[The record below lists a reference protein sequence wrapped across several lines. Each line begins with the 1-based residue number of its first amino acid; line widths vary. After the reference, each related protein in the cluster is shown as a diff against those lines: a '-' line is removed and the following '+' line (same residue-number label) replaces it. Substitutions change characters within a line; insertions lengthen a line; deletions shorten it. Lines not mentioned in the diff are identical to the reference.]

1 MSQNTTMSLKKT
13 KTNKE
18 LIPEVISLL
27 RQGHTVTLN
36 LKGYSMRPFLEDG
49 RDKAI
54 LKWTDSINI
63 GDVILAEILP
73 EKYVIHRV
81 ISINN
86 KIITLRGDGNIHDEQ
101 CDISNVYGK
110 VIGFYRKGQT
120 KIDSTEGVKWK
131 LYSCIWQKLFPIR
144 RHLLYIYKHIHNI

>member
-1 MSQNTTMSLKKT
+1 MSIKIN

-27 RQGHTVTLN
+27 KQGHTITLN

-54 LKWTDSINI
+54 LKWPDTINI
-63 GDVILAEILP
+63 GDVVLAEITP
-73 EKYVIHRV
+73 TKYVIHRV

-86 KIITLRGDGNIHDEQ
+86 NIITLRGDGNIHNEQ
-101 CDISNVYGK
+101 CGISNVFGK
-110 VIGFYRKGQT
+110 VTGFYRKGHTQ
-120 KIDSTEGVKWK
+120 IDSTEGTKWK
-131 LYSCIWQKLFPIR
+131 LYSFIWLRLFPIR
-144 RHLLYIYKHIHNI
+144 RYLLYLHRYIIKLNKL